1 MKKTLRLVLA
11 AAFLTFP
18 AGAGAAVWS
27 AVLSNE
33 KMRAEIDLASFMRQG
48 DIVTAWDR
56 EVYFMPEQARP
67 GDFYFKSSK
76 SLVRYSCDAR
86 TSDLLMRVYYDEDGG
101 EIKTISAAYYGRLNY
116 VVPDT
121 DNEKKFEY
129 VCKYQKPVEKKT
141 VSLASK
147 KGKKPKKTGT
157 AESSG
162 KEAPGATNR
171 VDSKAKL
178 TEKKDL
184 PKPPP
189 SSLPIRKPSGILH

>member
-11 AAFLTFP
+11 AAFLSFP
-18 AGAGAAVWS
+18 VGAGAAVWS
-27 AVLSNE
+27 VVLSNE

-76 SLVRYSCDAR
+76 SLVRYGCDAR

-129 VCKYQKPVEKKT
+129 ACKYQKPKKAENH
-141 VSLASK
+141 LARK
-147 KGKKPKKTGT
+147 KGKKPKKTGK

-171 VDSKAKL
+171 ADSKAKL
-178 TEKKDL
+178 TEKGGL
-184 PKPPP
+184 SKPPP
-189 SSLPIRKPSGILH
+189 RSLPIRKPSGILP

>member
-11 AAFLTFP
+11 AAFLGFP

-101 EIKTISAAYYGRLNY
+101 EIKTITASYYGRPNY

-129 VCKYQKPVEKKT
+129 ACKYRKPVEKKT
-141 VSLASK
+141 ASLAGK
-147 KGKKPKKTGT
+147 KGKKSKKTGKT
-157 AESSG
+157 AELSSKDVSSKVG
-162 KEAPGATNR
+162 
-171 VDSKAKL
+171 SKAKL
-178 TEKKDL
+178 TEKGSL

-189 SSLPIRKPSGILH
+189 RSLPIHKPSGILP

>member
-18 AGAGAAVWS
+18 IGAGAAVWS

-67 GDFYFKSSK
+67 GDFYFNSSK

-86 TSDLLMRVYYDEDGG
+86 TSDLLMRVYYDEEGS
-101 EIKTISAAYYGRLNY
+101 EIKTITASYYGRLNY

-129 VCKYQKPVEKKT
+129 ACKYQKPVEKKT
-141 VSLASK
+141 ASLVTK
-147 KGKKPKKTGT
+147 KGKKSKKTGKT
-157 AESSG
+157 VESAG
-162 KEAPGATNR
+162 KEAPGANK

-178 TEKKDL
+178 TEKGGL

-189 SSLPIRKPSGILH
+189 RSLPIHKPSRVLP